1 MPRLEEADVS
11 SDEVDEVVDPQ
22 EVVEVVRHLGADE
35 VVDHPL
41 ADETVIRQGVSKVV
55 GHPSADKAVDHQEIL
70 V

>member
-1 MPRLEEADVS
+1 MPRLEAADVS
-11 SDEVDEVVDPQ
+11 SDEVGEVVDPQ

-41 ADETVIRQGVSKVV
+41 ADETVIRRGVSKVV

-70 V
+70 D